1 VRLSALHPPLIGVRE
16 SVVAEAESGG
26 SLARRSLAKRVT
38 SEAPAKRVRT
48 EASKTRTQQ
57 RAAGTNNTALFDI
70 VNRE

>member
-1 VRLSALHPPLIGVRE
+1 
-16 SVVAEAESGG
+16 
-26 SLARRSLAKRVT
+26 LAKRVT